1 MMKNI
6 KKKELRTSHKKVTE
20 IEIRNLRYV
29 TKLER
34 NLWDKLYEPMGMYI
48 KYKILA
54 EKVSY

>member
-1 MMKNI
+1 MKNI

-34 NLWDKLYEPMGMYI
+34 NL
-48 KYKILA
+48 
-54 EKVSY
+54 